1 MENLIISLNTILPLF
16 LTVALG
22 YFLRKK
28 GMYDKRVLK
37 EMNNLVFKIFLPLLL
52 FYNVYKTKL
61 ETALNIKLLIYC
73 LIAISILF
81 TVSWIVIP
89 KVEKDNRKRGVLIQ
103 ALFRS
108 NFVILGI
115 PIAASLYPESQLGVV
130 ALSVAIIVPFFNVL
144 AVIILEI
151 FRGENPD
158 SKKILN
164 GIITNPLMLG
174 SVAGLLCLSLG
185 IKLPTPIEKTVG
197 DISKMAS
204 PLAILLLGGS
214 FEFQAVKKHMRST
227 SWIVMGKLFLI
238 PLIVIPIFVSLGF
251 RGIDLL
257 IVFLIFGTPTAVSS
271 YTMAEQMEGD
281 SELAGQLVIFTSLT
295 CIISIFISIYTL
307 KELALI

>member
-28 GMYDKRVLK
+28 GLYDKKVLK

-61 ETALNIKLLIYC
+61 QTALNIKLLVYC

-81 TVSWIVIP
+81 IISWMIVP
-89 KVEKDNRKRGVLIQ
+89 KIEKDNRKRGVLIQ

-151 FRGENPD
+151 FRGENPN
-158 SKKILN
+158 SKKIVN

-174 SVAGLLCLSLG
+174 SLAGLFCLSLG
-185 IKLPTPIEKTVG
+185 IKLPVAIEKAIG

-214 FEFQAVKKHMRST
+214 FEFEAVKKHMKST
-227 SWIVMGKLFLI
+227 SWIVIGKLFLI
-238 PLIVIPIFVSLGF
+238 PLIVLPIFVALGF
-251 RGIDLL
+251 RGIELL
-257 IVFLIFGTPTAVSS
+257 VVFLIFGTPTAVSS